1 MGRLPRRWRRS
12 SAGFIDKTLGGL
24 EGAFARSLYGEEV
37 SARRGPL
44 QALDPRV
51 KLVGALA
58 LIVAT
63 TSSRS
68 LRVVLAIGALATA
81 AALASRV
88 DWGTLW
94 RRVWLGA
101 LLFTGAFALPALVLT
116 PGDALWRLP
125 VAGWVV
131 TEQGLR
137 AAAFL
142 LARVIGSA
150 TLATTLVLTT
160 PWNDVLKALRTL
172 RVPVVFVVILGMTY
186 RYIFLTLQTA
196 RDMFES
202 RRSRTVGTL
211 DSATGRRIAAA
222 SIGVL
227 LGKSFALSN
236 EVWLAMQS
244 RGFRDEV
251 HTLDEFRMQARDWLA
266 LAGFLALAALALWLG
281 LR

>member
-1 MGRLPRRWRRS
+1 MGRRS
-12 SAGFIDKTLGGL
+12 RASFIDKTLGGL
-24 EGAFARSLYGEEV
+24 EEAFARSLYSEEV
-37 SARRGPL
+37 NARGGFL
-44 QALDPRV
+44 QGLDPRV

-68 LRVVLAIGALATA
+68 LRVVLAVCALATA
-81 AALASRV
+81 GALASRV

-101 LLFTGAFALPALVLT
+101 FLFTGAFALPALVLT

-125 VAGWVV
+125 VAGWAV

-142 LARVIGSA
+142 LSRVIGSA

-186 RYIFLTLQTA
+186 RYIFLMLQTA

-222 SIGVL
+222 SVGVL

-244 RGFRDEV
+244 RGFRGEV
-251 HTLDEFRMQARDWLA
+251 HTLDEFRMRARDWLA
-266 LAGFLALAALALWLG
+266 LAGFLALASLALWLG
-281 LR
+281 LG

>member
-1 MGRLPRRWRRS
+1 MGRRS
-12 SAGFIDKTLGGL
+12 RASFIDKTLGGL
-24 EGAFARSLYGEEV
+24 EGAFARSLYSEEV
-37 SARRGPL
+37 NARRGFL

-81 AALASRV
+81 TALASRV

-125 VAGWVV
+125 LAGWVV

-222 SIGVL
+222 SVGVL

-244 RGFRDEV
+244 RGFRGEV
-251 HTLDEFRMQARDWLA
+251 HTLDEFRMRARDWLA
-266 LAGFLALAALALWLG
+266 LAGFLATAALALWLG

>member
-1 MGRLPRRWRRS
+1 MGRRS
-12 SAGFIDKTLGGL
+12 RASFIDKTLGGL
-24 EGAFARSLYGEEV
+24 EEAFARSLYSEEV
-37 SARRGPL
+37 NARRGFL
-44 QALDPRV
+44 QGLDPRV

-68 LRVVLAIGALATA
+68 LRVVLAVCALATA
-81 AALASRV
+81 LALASRV

-101 LLFTGAFALPALVLT
+101 FLFTGALALPALFLT
-116 PGDALWRLP
+116 PGDVIWRVP
-125 VAGWVV
+125 VAGWAV

-142 LARVIGSA
+142 LSRVIASA

-160 PWNDVLKALRTL
+160 PWNDVLKALRVL

-222 SIGVL
+222 SVGVL

-244 RGFRDEV
+244 RGFRGEV

-266 LAGFLALAALALWLG
+266 LAGFLATAALALWLG